1 MQKLSAKELTA
12 LGEQLGTEEMLINK
26 YSEMSKSTEDPES
39 KQLFKEI
46 AKKHQGHF
54 NQLKDFIK

>member
-12 LGEQLGTEEMLINK
+12 LGEQLGTEEMLVSK
-26 YSEMSKSTEDPES
+26 YNEMSNLSEDAQS

-54 NQLKDFIK
+54 EQLKDFIK